1 MKILITGG
9 AGFIG
14 SYLVELLF
22 KKGFDITILDNFS
35 PQIHGLDYE
44 NSFLYN
50 KIKNKARIIKGNI
63 QDAEIYNL
71 LENDFEYIVHLA
83 AETGT
88 GQSMYQ
94 IKHYTDVN
102 VSATA
107 LLLEKLVLT
116 NKKIK
121 RIVVSSS
128 RAIYGEGKYMIP
140 STKEVVYPPQ
150 RENINMAKGIFE
162 PLRNGEILSC
172 LLTDENAAFSPSSVY
187 GITKLSQ
194 EQLITNVAKSL
205 GIESVALRFQNVY
218 GPGQSLKNPYTG
230 ILSIFSTQLLQSNPI
245 NIFEDGKESRDFVY
259 ISDVVD
265 SIYLALTVK
274 NVEGIAY
281 NIGTGIGT
289 TVNQVA
295 ELLKEYYNSDS
306 EINITG
312 NYRVG
317 DIRHNKADIT
327 KAQQEL
333 GYDPKISFQIG
344 LKKFTEWVLTQELEE
359 NNYAQSLEELKQKG
373 LFK

>member
-14 SYLVELLF
+14 SYLVDRLF
-22 KKGFDITILDNFS
+22 DKGFDITILDNFS

-50 KIKNKARIIKGNI
+50 KIKNKARIVKGNV
-63 QDAEIYNL
+63 QDPEIYNV
-71 LENDFEYIVHLA
+71 LENDYEYIVHLA

-102 VSATA
+102 ISATA
-107 LLLEKLVLT
+107 LLLEKLVLN

-128 RAIYGEGKYMIP
+128 RAIYGEGKYMVP
-140 STKEVVYPPQ
+140 STKKVVYPPQ
-150 RENINMAKGIFE
+150 RENANMAKGIFE
-162 PLRNGEILSC
+162 PLQNGETLSC
-172 LLTDENAAFSPSSVY
+172 LSTDENSAFSPSSVY

-194 EQLITNVAKSL
+194 EQLVTNVAKSL

-230 ILSIFSTQLLQSNPI
+230 ILSIFSTQLLKNNSI
-245 NIFEDGKESRDFVY
+245 NIFEDGNESRDFVY

-265 SIYLALTVK
+265 SIYLALTSK
-274 NVEGIAY
+274 NVEGITY

-289 TVNQVA
+289 TVNEVA
-295 ELLKEYYNSDS
+295 QLLKKYYHSDS
-306 EINITG
+306 EIHITG

-317 DIRHNKADIT
+317 DIRHNKADIS
-327 KAQQEL
+327 KAQKEL
-333 GYDPKISFQIG
+333 GYAPKISFEMG
-344 LKKFTEWVLTQELEE
+344 LKEFSTWVLTQELEE
-359 NNYAQSLEELKQKG
+359 NNYAQSLEELRQKG